1 MIRGIMI
8 DHDAESYPL
17 KIKTNSELGSKD
29 EIRIWFY
36 DASGQWTGTVR
47 IYYFSTLQYYLHN
60 CTKRADFPI
69 SPPTAIDKIWRIT
82 LATSPDIRVQIHCN
96 GVEVLNNL
104 LSDSTCKAG
113 WKKEGW
119 AKEKVKIRFSLDVNA
134 SDWRLLH
141 PFPR

>member
-1 MIRGIMI
+1 MTRGIMI

-17 KIKTNSELGSKD
+17 EIKTDSELGSGD
-29 EIRIWFY
+29 EVRFWFF
-36 DASGQWTGTVR
+36 DDNEEWTGTVR
-47 IYYFSTLQYYLHN
+47 IRFLSTLKYYLHDCRVWAN
-60 CTKRADFPI
+60 FPI
-69 SPPTAIDKIWRIT
+69 TPPNAIDKIWRINV
-82 LATSPDIRVQIHCN
+82 ATSPDIRVQIHCN